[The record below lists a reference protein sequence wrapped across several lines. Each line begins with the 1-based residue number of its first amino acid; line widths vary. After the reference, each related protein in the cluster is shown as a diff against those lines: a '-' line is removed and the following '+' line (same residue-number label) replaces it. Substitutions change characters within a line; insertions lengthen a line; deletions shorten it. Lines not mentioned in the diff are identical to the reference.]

1 MPTRVNSVSQN
12 PGTFTKKVTVST
24 PSTMVKK
31 IVVGTPVRRVSSD
44 TLTIASLGDTDVSG
58 ISDGCLLVYDA
69 SSGKWVSQLDID
81 NNQNINGGSY

>member
-24 PSTMVKK
+24 PTTMVKK
-31 IVVGTPVRRVSSD
+31 IIVGTPVRRVNAA
-44 TLTIASLGDTDVSG
+44 LTIATLGDTDVSG
-58 ISDGCLLVYDA
+58 ITDGALLVYNS
-69 SSGKWVSQLDID
+69 SSGKWISQLDID